1 MATPKPP
8 KTPTGR
14 GGASGGAT
22 DGATGGGATSN
33 VEVVENVP
41 STTVKVKRDKTWRM
55 SAYVLGNQFTYVVK

>member
-22 DGATGGGATSN
+22 GGATGGGGGANSS
-33 VEVVENVP
+33 VEGVENVP
-41 STTVKVKRDKTWRM
+41 STTVKVKNAWTA
-55 SAYVLGNQFTYVVK
+55 SV